1 MSKESMLT
9 PEEILG
15 STADDF
21 GEERALPTG
30 HWQLQ
35 ITKAKVVASKS
46 ESENAPKSSFIAYSR
61 PVKPLDDVNE
71 AELENFDYTH
81 ELASYE
87 IPIFVSKDQHK
98 IRRFAETLGIE
109 TGNGSKAGQWAD
121 AMKGATYVGEVYH
134 QQRVNVEPGTLP
146 LVKVRSPQAIS

>member
-61 PVKPLDDVNE
+61 PVKPLDDVNA
-71 AELENFDYTH
+71 AELANFDYTH

-87 IPIFVSKDQHK
+87 IPLFVSKDQHK

-109 TGNGSKAGQWAD
+109 TKGANVAQWAD
-121 AMKGATYVGEVYH
+121 AMKGATYIGEIVH
-134 QQRVNVEPGTLP
+134 RQNKNNPEQTFVE
-146 LVKVRSPQAIS
+146 VRSPQAISS